1 VADKA
6 SGRRVPDDAT
16 LLNQVRTGDTSAFG
30 VLYQR
35 HFEAV
40 RSLAREIVTSPAEA
54 DHLVAETFSL
64 VHDVTQR
71 GGGPTDAF
79 RPYVLTALRRA
90 AAGTL
95 AEPAPG
101 DPGTPIGSPESE
113 GSAVTRAF
121 MSLPERWR
129 AVLWHSEIEQATPA
143 EVAPILGVTPSGVAE
158 LGLRANEGL
167 RQAVVRAHVART
179 GHPECAPTAEQLDA
193 YQRGALAASA
203 ASAATAVAA
212 HIGECPDCSAVS
224 AALADLPGAL
234 RDQVAPAFLGPASA
248 AYLAGIRQASPAGKV
263 AGTAADTQ
271 EFTAPGA
278 AAGSARLLYLLR
290 HPRRRAWLGAI
301 ALLGAGAI
309 IAVITLAGTSGPP
322 ASATNQRP
330 IGADPPISMT
340 RSASPAMPSRSGQP
354 SPTARPVARAR
365 RRAAPT
371 APATSA
377 AAPADSPSAASS
389 APAEQLTAAISIQG
403 GGRRFVQL
411 NFQVGNT
418 GNAATG
424 AVTATVT
431 LPAGSWLIGAFGQRH
446 GGGWTCQ
453 QESGGASCQH
463 DPISAGT
470 QAPGTLFIWAGGS
483 ACGQPVRISATSGT
497 ASASAQS
504 AKNIRCGRTR

>member
-40 RSLAREIVTSPAEA
+40 RSLAREIVKSPAEA

-79 RPYVLTALRRA
+79 RPYVLSALRRA
-90 AAGTL
+90 AAGML

-101 DPGTPIGSPESE
+101 DPGNPIGSPESE
-113 GSAVTRAF
+113 GSQVTRAF
-121 MSLPERWR
+121 LSLPERWR
-129 AVLWHSEIEQATPA
+129 AVLWHSEIERTAPA
-143 EVAPILGVTPSGVAE
+143 EVAPILGVPPSGVAE
-158 LGLRANEGL
+158 LELRASEGL

-179 GHPECAPTAEQLDA
+179 GHPECVPAAERLDA
-193 YQRGALAASA
+193 YQRGALAEPAA
-203 ASAATAVAA
+203 ASVAA
-212 HIGECPDCSAVS
+212 HLSQCADCSAVCG
-224 AALADLPGAL
+224 ALADLPGAL
-234 RDQVAPAFLGPASA
+234 RDHVAPAFLGPASA
-248 AYLAGIRQASPAGKV
+248 AYLAGLRHASPAGQA

-271 EFTAPGA
+271 QFAVAGA
-278 AAGSARLLYLLR
+278 AGGTARLLYWLG
-290 HPRRRAWLGAI
+290 HPRRRAWLGVT

-309 IAVITLAGTSGPP
+309 VAVIILAGTSGPH
-322 ASATNQRP
+322 ASTANQRP
-330 IGADPPISMT
+330 VGADAPLGMT
-340 RSASPAMPSRSGQP
+340 ASASPAAPSPSGRP
-354 SPTARPVARAR
+354 SPTARADRRAR
-365 RRAAPT
+365 RKPAPPAT
-371 APATSA
+371 NAPASPTPAASPSTASPA
-377 AAPADSPSAASS
+377 AAA
-389 APAEQLTAAISIQG
+389 QLTAAISIQG
-403 GGRRFVQL
+403 GGRRFIMV

-418 GNAATG
+418 GNAATS

-453 QESGGASCQH
+453 PEAGAVSCQH
-463 DPISAGT
+463 DAIAAGT
-470 QAPGTLFIWAGGS
+470 QAPGTLFIGAGSS
-483 ACGQPVRISATSGT
+483 ACGQPLRLAASSGT

-504 AKNIRCGRTR
+504 SDIQCGR

>member
-40 RSLAREIVTSPAEA
+40 RSLAHEIVTSPAEA

-101 DPGTPIGSPESE
+101 DPGNPIGSTESD

-143 EVAPILGVTPSGVAE
+143 EVAPILGVAPSGVAE
-158 LGLRANEGL
+158 LRVRANEGL
-167 RQAVVRAHVART
+167 RQAVVRAHIART
-179 GHPECAPTAEQLDA
+179 GHPDCAPIADQLDA
-193 YQRGALAASA
+193 YQRGALAGP
-203 ASAATAVAA
+203 AATAVAA
-212 HIGECPDCSAVS
+212 HLGQCADCSAVS

-248 AYLAGIRQASPAGKV
+248 AYLAGLRHASPAGKV

-271 EFTAPGA
+271 EFAAPGA

-290 HPRRRAWLGAI
+290 HPRRRAWLGAV
-301 ALLGAGAI
+301 ALVGAAAI
-309 IAVITLAGTSGPP
+309 IAVVTLPGTSGPR
-322 ASATNQRP
+322 AGAANQRP
-330 IGADPPISMT
+330 VGADAPLSMT
-340 RSASPAMPSRSGQP
+340 ASASAAVPSRSSRP
-354 SPTARPVARAR
+354 SPTTRSVPRAHRRP
-365 RRAAPT
+365 APT

-377 AAPADSPSAASS
+377 AVPADSPSTASS
-389 APAEQLTAAISIQG
+389 APAAQLTAAISIQG

-453 QESGGASCQH
+453 PASGGASCQH
-463 DPISAGT
+463 GAISAGT
-470 QAPGTLFIWAGGS
+470 QAPGTLFIWAAGS
-483 ACGQPVRISATSGT
+483 ACDQPVRISATSGT

-504 AKNIRCGRTR
+504 AQNIPCGRGR